1 MKSNITQSSLIDF
14 IQNIYPKILNNNF
27 EDEWESYKYILIR
40 GIVNILKKMIKEHSI
55 ELSTSDL
62 KLLEEIIKPDKD
74 NDDKGNKDKKR
85 RKNDN
90 DNKKVGFDSNHV

>member
-1 MKSNITQSSLIDF
+1 
-14 IQNIYPKILNNNF
+14 
-27 EDEWESYKYILIR
+27 
-40 GIVNILKKMIKEHSI
+40 MIKEHSI